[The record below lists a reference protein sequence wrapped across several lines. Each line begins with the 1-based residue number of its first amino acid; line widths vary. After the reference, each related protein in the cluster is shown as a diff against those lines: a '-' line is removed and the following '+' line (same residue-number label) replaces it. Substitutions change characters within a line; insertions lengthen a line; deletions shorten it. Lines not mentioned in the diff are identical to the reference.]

1 MLFRS
6 NNYNLVL
13 LCAESFGKNINAISL
28 EEYTSGFPKFTE
40 SLLRD
45 IRPKL
50 EQIHRLYSNKDI
62 LNKFPRNDLMN
73 IHLRNI
79 SKLEEYAYGS
89 EQTKSMLEE
98 VLNIASYD
106 CNVLILGETGVGKE
120 RILDIIHKNSSR
132 RGNPVADRKSVV

>member
-1 MLFRS
+1 MIIAKEFKGDPTKDELYDSSIVCSNLMSMESIGVLLTKNHGNLFFTNLI

-62 LNKFPRNDLMN
+62 LNKFWNR
-73 IHLRNI
+73 IRRKLRI
-79 SKLEEYAYGS
+79 S
-89 EQTKSMLEE
+89 
-98 VLNIASYD
+98 
-106 CNVLILGETGVGKE
+106 
-120 RILDIIHKNSSR
+120 R
-132 RGNPVADRKSVV
+132 P